1 MLPDFANPDTE
12 RTVKLSKN
20 DVRAAR
26 RLLQLLLGE
35 EGQAKRPLAIDP
47 LTKPAD
53 DITRSAMVAR
63 AREEFGNR
71 RRRVA
76 VFGPSMFGEAAWDM
90 LLALYIVDVAGQ
102 RQTIG
107 NLMQLAGTPT
117 TTAKRWLDFLMSH
130 DLVRRDFHPTDRR
143 TSFISLTPKAREKL
157 DLYYSETSATG
168 M

>member
-1 MLPDFANPDTE
+1 MLPNLANHDTE

-20 DVRAAR
+20 DVQAAR

-35 EGQAKRPLAIDP
+35 EDQANRPLLIDP

-90 LLALYIVDVAGQ
+90 LLALYILDVAGQ

-107 NLMQLAGTPT
+107 NLMRLAGTPT

-130 DLVRRDFHPTDRR
+130 DLVKRDFHPTDRR
-143 TSFISLTPKAREKL
+143 TSFISLTAKAREKL

>member
-1 MLPDFANPDTE
+1 MLPDLANYDTE

-35 EGQAKRPLAIDP
+35 DDQAKRPLLVDP
-47 LTKPAD
+47 LTEPAD
-53 DITRSAMVAR
+53 DVTRSAMVAR

-90 LLALYIVDVAGQ
+90 LLALYILDVAGQ

-107 NLMQLAGTPT
+107 NLMRLAGTPT

-130 DLVRRDFHPTDRR
+130 DLVKRDFHPTDRR
-143 TSFISLTPKAREKL
+143 TSFISLTAKAREKL

>member
-1 MLPDFANPDTE
+1 MLPDFANRDTE
-12 RTVKLSKN
+12 RTVKLSQN

-26 RLLQLLLGE
+26 RLLELLLGE
-35 EGQAKRPLAIDP
+35 EDQTKRSQLINPR
-47 LTKPAD
+47 TKPAD
-53 DITRSAMVAR
+53 DVTRMGMVAR
-63 AREEFGNR
+63 AREELGNR

-107 NLMQLAGTPT
+107 NLMRFAGTPM
-117 TTAKRWLDFLMSH
+117 TTAKRWLDFLITH

-157 DLYYSETSATG
+157 DMYYSETSTTG

>member
-1 MLPDFANPDTE
+1 MLPDLTNHDTE
-12 RTVKLSKN
+12 RTVRLSKN